1 MAVSNNITGALNF
14 VAMILSLPIIGT
26 GIWLATRED
35 AECVRVLRWP
45 LIVVG
50 TILLLIS
57 FAGFVGAFWRVQYLL
72 VIYLIF
78 MLIFIV
84 LLLAFVIFAFIVT
97 NKGGGHTVPG
107 RNYKEYQISD
117 FSGWLRNYVEKN
129 SHWNQIERCL
139 SSSDQCQKLNQ
150 RYLSAQDFFSAH
162 LTPLES
168 GCCKPPTFCGYTFV
182 NPTFWVS
189 PTNQNADVDCM
200 LWSND
205 QLQLCYNCN
214 SCKAGVLGNIKRE
227 WKKINIILIVALV
240 ALIWVYLVG
249 CSAFRNAQTEDLF
262 RRYKER
268 FTS

>member
-14 VAMILSLPIIGT
+14 VAMVLSVPIIGT

-78 MLIFIV
+78 MLLFIV

-97 NKGGGHTVPG
+97 NKGGGHSVPG

-117 FSGWLRNYVEKN
+117 FSGWLRNYVEKS
-129 SHWNQIERCL
+129 SHWNRIERCL
-139 SSSDQCQKLNQ
+139 SSSDVCRKLNQ
-150 RYLSAQDFFSAH
+150 RYLSAQDFFNAH
-162 LTPLES
+162 LTP
-168 GCCKPPTFCGYTFV
+168 
-182 NPTFWVS
+182 
-189 PTNQNADVDCM
+189 
-200 LWSND
+200 
-205 QLQLCYNCN
+205 
-214 SCKAGVLGNIKRE
+214 AGVRMLQTSNILWLHFCESNILVLSETPRQRTYLGDTRNVLPHEACRQGSCDYVRIALLASTRFRITNISQHVEFRPQMP
-227 WKKINIILIVALV
+227 WKVKVSIHPSI
-240 ALIWVYLVG
+240 
-249 CSAFRNAQTEDLF
+249 C
-262 RRYKER
+262 
-268 FTS
+268 